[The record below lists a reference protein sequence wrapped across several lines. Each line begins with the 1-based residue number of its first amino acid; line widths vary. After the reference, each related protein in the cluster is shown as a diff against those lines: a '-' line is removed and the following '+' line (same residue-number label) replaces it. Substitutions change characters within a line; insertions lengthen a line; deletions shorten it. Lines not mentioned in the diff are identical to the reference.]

1 MSAELS
7 EFWLGAGG
15 VAHRDLG
22 QQAAAV
28 NKVRSGWTVSI
39 GVTSV
44 MAH

>member
-22 QQAAAV
+22 QQAATV

-44 MAH
+44 LAH

>member
-7 EFWLGAGG
+7 EVWLGAGG

-22 QQAAAV
+22 QDPAAV